1 MVFCDDENKKRSGRR
16 KKKENISPSLSLFPP
31 HYQKKKRRRLLR
43 LPGVLLTLSG
53 LVGDLDVHLLG
64 LVLLYEK
71 MGELK
76 RRKEEKKERLIEVS
90 KKQKS

>member
-1 MVFCDDENKKRSGRR
+1 MTRTRSEAGGERR
-16 KKKENISPSLSLFPP
+16 KKISLRLFLFSRPTTK
-31 HYQKKKRRRLLR
+31 KKKRRRLLR